1 MPLHWFRFFYEKLL
15 LLCGSKLFLYHS
27 RGETIGCQNNFY
39 LLYFY
44 SSITCL
50 SFLCFFVV
58 GLFSFRAATK
68 SICKSWTWNL
78 IDVCAVGDVFDWK
91 SFPKFYYLICMS
103 FICAIWITLYNIM
116 LFLVVNLYVP
126 YLCVC
131 ISQKKKNNSHF
142 LIFAAWLFTQ
152 TYVWQ
157 QQVANEMVFAIS
169 SNKILILMLRRDF
182 LMKGVLYFRI

>member
-1 MPLHWFRFFYEKLL
+1 MISNSILFQFLLILIMLTSFCLHHFGNTSFVNFIFCRAFALVSVLL
-15 LLCGSKLFLYHS
+15 RKASSLVCGSKLFLYHS

-126 YLCVC
+126 YLCVY
-131 ISQKKKNNSHF
+131 ISQKKK
-142 LIFAAWLFTQ
+142 
-152 TYVWQ
+152 
-157 QQVANEMVFAIS
+157 
-169 SNKILILMLRRDF
+169 
-182 LMKGVLYFRI
+182 